1 MTRLFHAKIS
11 LGNYVLLS
19 ALLAV
24 ALYFVWQATTVS
36 RQVFGIVICVLLL
49 LMVIIVER
57 MINTTY
63 TITADGEI
71 LIHEGRFGK
80 DVTVN
85 ITDIKK
91 ITPKDRINIF
101 GLSIYSY
108 LMIEMNDGQTIKVC
122 PNNEDDFIHK
132 IEKIQKSNTI
142 DEDDEE
148 ED

>member
-1 MTRLFHAKIS
+1 MNRLFHAKIS
-11 LGNYVLLS
+11 FVNYVLLS

-24 ALYFVWQATTVS
+24 AIYFVWQAPTIS
-36 RQVFGIVICVLLL
+36 RQLLGIVICVILL

-63 TITADGEI
+63 TITADGKI

-80 DVTVN
+80 DLTV
-85 ITDIKK
+85 DINDINK
-91 ITPKDRINIF
+91 ITLKDRINIF

-108 LMIEMNDGQTIKVC
+108 LLIETNDGNRIKVS
-122 PNNEDDFIHK
+122 PNNKKDFIHK
-132 IEKIQKSNTI
+132 VEKIQKSNTI

-148 ED
+148 D